1 MPSRKQRR
9 RRAKERR
16 HEYEYVY
23 VDDEGNEVEVDPAE
37 LERETSAR
45 RNGRER
51 GNAASRS
58 AGAGVQPP
66 SLRRVARR
74 GLMIAPLMFLT
85 VHLLGGLPSVAAEV
99 FQTLVLMAFFLPFS
113 YLMDSWMYRRFA
125 RRAGQPPASGRR

>member
-37 LERETSAR
+37 IERV
-45 RNGRER
+45 
-51 GNAASRS
+51 AAAKKGGQRS
-58 AGAGVQPP
+58 AATGARGVIQPP
-66 SLRRVARR
+66 SWQRVARR
-74 GLMIAPLMFLT
+74 GLLLTPLMFLT

-99 FQTLVLMAFFLPFS
+99 LQTLFLMAFFLPFS
-113 YLMDSWMYRRFA
+113 YLLDSWMYRRYL
-125 RRAGQPPASGRR
+125 RRTGQEPAAGRR

>member
-37 LERETSAR
+37 V
-45 RNGRER
+45 GREAAERKRAQRTGATGAR
-51 GNAASRS
+51 GAI
-58 AGAGVQPP
+58 QPP
-66 SLRRVARR
+66 SWQRVARR
-74 GLMIAPLMFLT
+74 GLLLTPLMFLT

-99 FQTLVLMAFFLPFS
+99 LQTLFLMAFFLPFS
-113 YLMDSWMYRRFA
+113 YFLDSWMYRRYL
-125 RRAGQPPASGRR
+125 RRTGQEPAAGRR